1 MPFHE
6 TLNETAGVLGT
17 ILGANYGAYLKAL
30 LSIVVA
36 VVVAF
41 LLRKL
46 AVTTL
51 SGRLPR
57 HILTP
62 LSRAIYYVV
71 IFLGIIGALAA
82 LGIDTSG
89 LLLAGGIAGIVIGF
103 ASQTVVSNLLSGI
116 FLYMDRPF
124 MIGDPVDIGG
134 VGGVV
139 QDITVF
145 STRIRRWDGVV
156 MRIPNEQVFNSKI
169 QRFNGSLVRRV
180 EYRVGI
186 SYGSDVSKAVEVVT
200 KLLESEPL
208 VLVKPEPM
216 VFVEDLG
223 DSAVILNVRF
233 WVPSQYWFPVKATV
247 LGKIKEALTRNGIEI
262 PFPQRVVWFANKL
275 ETVSPPSS
283 PQKAQES

>member
-1 MPFHE
+1 MPLHDA
-6 TLNETAGVLGT
+6 LNETTGVV
-17 ILGANYGAYLKAL
+17 GAIFGVNYGAYLKAL
-30 LSIVVA
+30 LAIVVA

-46 AVTTL
+46 VMATL

-62 LSRAIYYVV
+62 LARVVYYVV

-82 LGIDTSG
+82 LGIETSG

-124 MIGDPVDIGG
+124 MIGDPVDIDG

-139 QDITVF
+139 QDITIF

-186 SYGSDVSKAVEVVT
+186 SYGSDISKAINVIM

-233 WVPSQYWFPVKATV
+233 WVPSQYWFPVKASV
-247 LGKIKEALTRNGIEI
+247 LGKIKEALASNGIEI

-275 ETVSPPSS
+275 ETASS
-283 PQKAQES
+283 PQDSEGS

>member
-1 MPFHE
+1 MPLHE
-6 TLNETAGVLGT
+6 ALNETTGVV
-17 ILGANYGAYLKAL
+17 GAIFGINYGAYLKAL
-30 LSIVVA
+30 LAIVVA

-46 AVTTL
+46 VMATL

-62 LSRAIYYVV
+62 LARVVYYVV

-82 LGIDTSG
+82 LGIETSG

-124 MIGDPVDIGG
+124 MIGDPVDIDG

-139 QDITVF
+139 QDITIF

-186 SYGSDVSKAVEVVT
+186 SYGSDISKAINVIM

-233 WVPSQYWFPVKATV
+233 WVPSQYWFPVKASV
-247 LGKIKEALTRNGIEI
+247 LGKIKEALASNGIEI

-275 ETVSPPSS
+275 ETASS
-283 PQKAQES
+283 PQDSEGS

>member
-1 MPFHE
+1 AQGLLD
-6 TLNETAGVLGT
+6 TLLGV
-17 ILGANYGAYLKAL
+17 NYSVYLKAIL
-30 LSIVVA
+30 AIVVA
-36 VVVAF
+36 VVVAA

-46 AVTTL
+46 VVTTL
-51 SGRLPR
+51 SGRLPK
-57 HILTP
+57 HILAP
-62 LSRAIYYVV
+62 LARIIYYVIV
-71 IFLGIIGALAA
+71 FLGIVGALAA

-124 MIGDPVDIGG
+124 MIGDPVDIDG

-169 QRFNGSLVRRV
+169 QKFNGSLVRRV

-186 SYGSDVSKAVEVVT
+186 SYGSDASKAVDVIM

-208 VLVKPEPM
+208 ILAKPEPM

-223 DSAVILNVRF
+223 DSAVVLNVRF
-233 WVPSQYWFPVKATV
+233 WVPSQYWFPMKASM
-247 LGKIKEALTRNGIEI
+247 LGKIKDALTENGIEI

-275 ETVSPPSS
+275 ETSSS
-283 PQKAQES
+283 PMEGKGS

>member
-1 MPFHE
+1 MPLHDA
-6 TLNETAGVLGT
+6 LNETTGVV
-17 ILGANYGAYLKAL
+17 GAIFGVNYGAYLKAL
-30 LSIVVA
+30 LAIVVA

-46 AVTTL
+46 VVATL

-62 LSRAIYYVV
+62 LARVVYYVV

-82 LGIDTSG
+82 LGIETSG

-124 MIGDPVDIGG
+124 MIGDPVDIDG

-139 QDITVF
+139 QDITIF

-186 SYGSDVSKAVEVVT
+186 SYGSDISKAINVIM

-233 WVPSQYWFPVKATV
+233 WVPSQYWFPVKASV
-247 LGKIKEALTRNGIEI
+247 LGKIKEALASNGIEI

-275 ETVSPPSS
+275 ETASS
-283 PQKAQES
+283 PQDSEGS